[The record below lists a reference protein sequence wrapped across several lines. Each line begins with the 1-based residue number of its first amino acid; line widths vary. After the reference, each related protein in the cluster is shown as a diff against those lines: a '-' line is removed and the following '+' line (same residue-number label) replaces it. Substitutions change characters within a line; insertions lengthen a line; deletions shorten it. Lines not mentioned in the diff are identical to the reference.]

1 MTSTA
6 VLLSCHGT
14 VERIEELPAFVT
26 NIRRGRPA
34 PPEVLAEVRR
44 RFEHIGGSPLM
55 KITRAQGEALS
66 ARLGIPVAVAG
77 RLWQPYAAEALGA
90 LYAAGVRRVVSLPL
104 APQSV
109 DVYHAVVREAAGKL
123 GGDPGSGSAG
133 PGDAAME
140 VRYAPA
146 WGLEPALID
155 AFVEVIDEA
164 LAGFPEGSRAGVT
177 VILSAHSL
185 PQRVIAAGDPYE
197 SQFRAMAGEVQRRL
211 SSRGNPTTVAFQSQG
226 MTGDAWL
233 GPDLKATFERIVA
246 AGQREALI
254 APIGFVA
261 DHVETLYDLD
271 VEAPEIARAAGLSR
285 LERAR
290 AVNTRPRFI
299 DALEA
304 VVRRELAAG

>member
-1 MTSTA
+1 MTTA

-14 VERIEELPAFVT
+14 VERLDDLPAFLA

-34 PPEVLAEVRR
+34 PPELIEEVRR
-44 RFEHIGGSPLM
+44 RFERIGGSPLM
-55 KITRAQGEALS
+55 RITQAQADALA
-66 ARLGIPVAVAG
+66 ARIGLPVAIAG
-77 RLWQPYAAEALGA
+77 RLFHPYPGEVLASLHAS
-90 LYAAGVRRVVSLPL
+90 GVRRVVSLPL

-109 DVYHAVVREAAGKL
+109 DVYHAVVR
-123 GGDPGSGSAG
+123 
-133 PGDAAME
+133 DAAAKQGGVE
-140 VRYAPA
+140 VRCVPA

-164 LAGFPEGSRAGVT
+164 LARFPEEHRARVA
-177 VILSAHSL
+177 VVLSAHSL
-185 PQRVIAAGDPYE
+185 PQRIVDAGDPYE
-197 SQFRAMAGEVQRRL
+197 RQFRAMAAEVERRVAP
-211 SSRGNPTTVAFQSQG
+211 RGNPVLVAFQSQG

-233 GPDLKATFERIVA
+233 GPDLRSTFEALA
-246 AGQREALI
+246 ARGAREALV

-271 VEAPEIARAAGLSR
+271 VEAHVIAREAGLAR
-285 LERAR
+285 LERAP

-304 VVRRELAAG
+304 LVRRELAPAAP

>member
-1 MTSTA
+1 MTTA

-14 VERIEELPAFVT
+14 VERLDDLPAFLS

-34 PPEVLAEVRR
+34 PPELIEEVRR
-44 RFEHIGGSPLM
+44 RFEAIGGSPLLR
-55 KITRAQGEALS
+55 ITQAQADALA
-66 ARLGIPVAVAG
+66 ARLGLPVAIAG
-77 RLWQPYAAEALGA
+77 RLWHPYPDEALASLHGR
-90 LYAAGVRRVVSLPL
+90 GVRSVVSLPL

-109 DVYHAVVREAAGKL
+109 DVYHAVVR
-123 GGDPGSGSAG
+123 
-133 PGDAAME
+133 DAAAKRGGME
-140 VRYAPA
+140 VRCVPA

-164 LAGFPEGSRAGVT
+164 LARFPDERRAEAAV
-177 VILSAHSL
+177 VLSAHSL
-185 PQRVIAAGDPYE
+185 PQRIIDAGDPYE
-197 SQFRAMAGEVQRRL
+197 RQFRAMAAEVERRIAP
-211 SSRGNPTTVAFQSQG
+211 RGNPVLVAFQSQG

-233 GPDLKATFERIVA
+233 GPDLRSTFEALA
-246 AGQREALI
+246 ARGAREALV

-271 VEAPEIARAAGLSR
+271 VEAHVVAREAGLAR
-285 LERAR
+285 LERAP

-304 VVRRELAAG
+304 LVRRELGAAAP

>member
-1 MTSTA
+1 MTTA

-14 VERIEELPAFVT
+14 VERLDDLPTFLA

-34 PPEVLAEVRR
+34 PPELIEEVRR
-44 RFEHIGGSPLM
+44 RFERIGGSPLM
-55 KITRAQGEALS
+55 RITQAQADALA
-66 ARLGIPVAVAG
+66 ARIGLPVAIAG
-77 RLWQPYAAEALGA
+77 RLFHPYPGEVLASLHAS
-90 LYAAGVRRVVSLPL
+90 GVRSVVSLPL

-109 DVYHAVVREAAGKL
+109 DVYHAVVR
-123 GGDPGSGSAG
+123 
-133 PGDAAME
+133 DAAAKQGGME
-140 VRYAPA
+140 VRCVPA

-164 LAGFPEGSRAGVT
+164 LARFPEERRARVA

-185 PQRVIAAGDPYE
+185 PQRIIDAGDPYE
-197 SQFRAMAGEVQRRL
+197 RQFRAMAAEVERRVAP
-211 SSRGNPTTVAFQSQG
+211 RGNPVLVAFQSQG

-233 GPDLKATFERIVA
+233 GPDLRSAFEALA
-246 AGQREALI
+246 ARGAREALV

-271 VEAPEIARAAGLSR
+271 VEAHVIAREAGLAR
-285 LERAR
+285 LERAP

-304 VVRRELAAG
+304 LVRRELGPAAP